1 MIRIFL
7 DSSVLFSAAYSA
19 KGHSRD
25 LLILAAREEIT
36 LVVSNLVLEETRRN
50 LSSFAPD
57 ILPYLD
63 QIIEAI
69 PFEYVRPNKREVI
82 DAAKQVELK
91 DAPIVAAARK
101 ANVDFLVSLDK
112 KHLLGKPKVAEFAGT
127 PIITPQEVISVI
139 RNN

>member
-91 DAPIVAAARK
+91 DASIVAAARK
-101 ANVDFLVSLDK
+101 ANVDFLVTLDK
-112 KHLLGKPKVAEFAGT
+112 KHLLGKPKVAEFAGI